1 MPGKDPAA
9 LFYIANFLVATAE
22 MKGDCTGWY
31 TRLILH
37 QFDKKSLP
45 NDLEEL
51 ANLANV
57 RASEYDMFQQVWQ
70 QVLKQKFEVLP
81 TGRLQDAEA
90 AEIIRTREAFID
102 KRAASGRK
110 SAFIKMIRRE
120 LCQDEN
126 VIHFIKTHLK
136 DEQIETKDQHVLK
149 EVYKQM
155 FQLYIN
161 IDINKDRIDED
172 IGGPEEKGE
181 GREGAPAWTGM
192 PGPEHLHLALPEIKA
207 GSVKLL
213 MDLAGIKATDDQVLQ
228 LWEVFKVQNF
238 TGKNWYSYP
247 DDTYSHFINWSKTQ
261 KINGTSKE
269 HEGANPKLGTSTART
284 EALRR
289 W

>member
-57 RASEYDMFQQVWQ
+57 RSSEFDTFQQVWQ
-70 QVLKQKFEVLP
+70 QVLKQRFEVLP

-90 AEIIRTREAFID
+90 AEIIRAREGYID
-102 KRAASGRK
+102 KRAAAGRK

-126 VIHFIKTHLK
+126 VIHFIKTNLK
-136 DEQIETKDQHVLK
+136 DEQIETKDQQVLK
-149 EVYKQM
+149 QVYRQM
-155 FQLYIN
+155 LQLYIN
-161 IDINKDRIDED
+161 IDINKEKGGKG
-172 IGGPEEKGE
+172 IGGTGEKGE
-181 GREGAPAWTGM
+181 GGEGSSNWAGM
-192 PGPEHLHLALPEIKA
+192 PGTEQLTLELPDIKA
-207 GSVKLL
+207 GSAKLL
-213 MDLAGIKATDDQVLQ
+213 MELAGVKATDEQVLK
-228 LWEVFKVQNF
+228 LWEIFKVQNF
-238 TGKNWYSYP
+238 TGKRWYSAA
-247 DDTYSHFINWSKTQ
+247 DDAYSHFINWSKTQ
-261 KINGTSKE
+261 KINGTGHE
-269 HEGANPKLGTSTART
+269 HAGPDAKLGTSTART